1 MPYCMAASLDHHQS
15 DTKAFPAHRNQHP
28 QFETACGKQAVAIN
42 IQTLPGS
49 PTEYPS
55 GNRFSA
61 KDGSRSTAGV
71 CFHKRFQNVRK
82 LGRQRRI
89 TTGNSIVVSP
99 DSAGIVSF
107 LSVNS
112 DRAAVPASSRETAA
126 YTIQRGE
133 KQLNHS
139 LV

>member
-1 MPYCMAASLDHHQS
+1 
-15 DTKAFPAHRNQHP
+15 
-28 QFETACGKQAVAIN
+28 
-42 IQTLPGS
+42 LPGS

-61 KDGSRSTAGV
+61 KDGSRSTARE
-71 CFHKRFQNVRK
+71 CLHKRFQNVRK
-82 LGRQRRI
+82 LGRERRI

-99 DSAGIVSF
+99 DSTGIVSF

-112 DRAAVPASSRETAA
+112 DRAAIPASSRETAA
-126 YTIQRGE
+126 YTNQGKKAI
-133 KQLNHS
+133 KPFNHS